1 MAKGKGAKYVGE
13 TADKMQKRLEG
24 GDTDLTCKLVG
35 KSGLGVERAHKRVG
49 NDSGKVE
56 TSCKWVEK
64 SALRVEGVQKQVG
77 DWQ

>member
-1 MAKGKGAKYVGE
+1 MANGKGARYFGE

-35 KSGLGVERAHKRVG
+35 KSGLGVERGHKRVRFG
-49 NDSGKVE
+49 SGTVE